1 MLYGFGLV
9 VGFGICGGL
18 GLAAVVL
25 LVVDS
30 DCLVGF
36 CLIVLCGF
44 WHMLLIFAI

>member
-9 VGFGICGGL
+9 VGFGICDGMGL
-18 GLAAVVL
+18 TAVVL

-36 CLIVLCGF
+36 CLIALRGF
-44 WHMLLIFAI
+44 WYMLLIFAI